1 MPNDQMLQARGK
13 NEGID
18 ETVIHDV
25 LRNNRRRS
33 VIRALSTS
41 IGSIELRT
49 LAVIIA
55 EEETGTS
62 PPPQSARKSVYN
74 SLHQT
79 HLPKLSR
86 EGIVRYESDRK
97 LISLHDRAR
106 DVKWYMD
113 VRTPYGGSWATYYRT
128 VAMVG
133 FLLLMLSLLEVPVF
147 GLVDPLLL
155 TVVGLGVVAVS
166 TAYQLLRLPMLYFQ
180 RLL

>member
-1 MPNDQMLQARGK
+1 MTTDQMLQTRGK

-33 VIRALSTS
+33 VIRALSMS

-49 LAVIIA
+49 LAAIIA

-62 PPPQSARKSVYN
+62 PPPQKARKSVYN

-86 EGIVRYESDRK
+86 EGIVRYDSDRK
-97 LISLHDRAR
+97 TIRLHDRAR

-113 VRTPYGGSWATYYRT
+113 VRTPYGSSWATYYRS
-128 VAMVG
+128 VALAG
-133 FLLLMLSLLEVPVF
+133 FLLTMLSLLEVPVV
-147 GLVDPLLL
+147 GLVDPLLW

-166 TAYQLLRLPMLYFQ
+166 TTYQLLRLPMLYLH
-180 RLL
+180 RIL